1 MSSDLFMEFLH
12 NQNRRLDLD
21 AALKREQT
29 LDSPAGAGMTL
40 GGRLLVNLASSDYLG
55 LANHPVVKDAAA
67 AALQKYGVGLASTR
81 LITGT
86 LPIHLALEK
95 TIAQWLGT
103 DDAVVF
109 ASGYQAN
116 TGLFE
121 ALLGERDFIFCDEL
135 IRPSLADGIRLSRAR
150 VYTYRNRD
158 LAHLQDRLRRS
169 RTARFRIIAT
179 DGVFPL
185 DGGPAP
191 LEEIYRLAE
200 QYDALVAVDDSHG
213 IGVWG
218 ASGRGTHVELSVTA
232 KPHVI
237 TGTFGH
243 ALGGGSGGFI
253 ACPSVMATWLRQRSR
268 PYLTSTAL
276 PPASAAAALK
286 AIELAKQ
293 ADKSREA
300 LMEKVRAFRLALE
313 RHGFHL
319 LPGKHPAIAIHV
331 GHATVAQKMTDLLYQ
346 KGAYALGFCHPVVPE
361 GSARIRA
368 QVTIGHTDV
377 MLENTAAAFAE
388 AAHAAGAP
396 LFATPT

>member
-12 NQNRRLDLD
+12 NQNRRLDVD

-29 LDSPAGAGMTL
+29 LDSPTGAGIML
-40 GGRLLVNLASSDYLG
+40 GGKHLVNLASSDYLG
-55 LANHPVVKDAAA
+55 LANHPVVKDAAVT
-67 AALQKYGVGLASTR
+67 ALQKYGVGLASTR

-95 TIAQWLGT
+95 AIASWLGT

-121 ALLGERDFIFCDEL
+121 ALLGERDFIFCDEM

-150 VYTYRNRD
+150 VFTYRNRD
-158 LAHLQDRLRRS
+158 LQHLQDRLRRS

-185 DGGPAP
+185 DGSAAP
-191 LEEIYRLAE
+191 LEDIYRLAE

-213 IGVWG
+213 VGVWG
-218 ASGRGTHVELSVTA
+218 AGGRGTHVELGVTA

-243 ALGGGSGGFI
+243 ALGGGAGGFV
-253 ACPSVMATWLRQRSR
+253 ACPSVMATWIRQRSR
-268 PYLTSTAL
+268 PYLTSTSL

-286 AIELAKQ
+286 AVELAKQ
-293 ADKSREA
+293 AEKSRES
-300 LMEKVRAFRLALE
+300 LMEKVRFFRLALE

-319 LPGKHPAIAIHV
+319 LPGKHPAIAVHV
-331 GHATVAQKMTDLLYQ
+331 GDATVTQKLTDALYQ

-361 GSARIRA
+361 GAARIRA
-368 QVTIGHTDV
+368 QVTIGHTEAT
-377 MLENTAAAFAE
+377 LENTAAAFAE
-388 AAHAAGAP
+388 AAHATSAP
-396 LFATPT
+396 LFATPP